1 MFSALYNGQ
10 RLNAF
15 SLTAKQ
21 WDEIRA
27 SSHHHDI
34 SPLRSSFSNA
44 PMMTVERSGLRF
56 FRMFSGC
63 ESGLTEPETMHH
75 IRLKTAAVHAA
86 KALGFNADTEVP
98 SPSRSWIADVLV
110 QRPGK
115 RPLAIEIQWS
125 YQNEDEYIRRTQR
138 YADSG
143 VDCLWLSAH
152 MPLDDWEEHS
162 DAPDAK
168 WSGIKFKHGV
178 VRLPVNKNTEQ
189 VRLNGE
195 WMGCETVITRVL
207 KNELKVVERHESQ
220 TLHLYEEYC
229 WKCGNGFFY
238 WLVEYGNTWQTGHRE
253 EEDYTQQAISRYRSL
268 HGSLP
273 AASIETKYS
282 NTVKH
287 AYRAFTC
294 PNCHCIQGD
303 FFLGRSDSLAEF
315 HAPSQE
321 AIRLLE
327 AAV

>member
-27 SSHHHDI
+27 SSHHHDT
-34 SPLRSSFSNA
+34 SPLRSPFSNA

-178 VRLPVNKNTEQ
+178 VRLPVNKN
-189 VRLNGE
+189 
-195 WMGCETVITRVL
+195 
-207 KNELKVVERHESQ
+207 S
-220 TLHLYEEYC
+220 
-229 WKCGNGFFY
+229 
-238 WLVEYGNTWQTGHRE
+238 
-253 EEDYTQQAISRYRSL
+253 S
-268 HGSLP
+268 
-273 AASIETKYS
+273 
-282 NTVKH
+282 
-287 AYRAFTC
+287 
-294 PNCHCIQGD
+294 
-303 FFLGRSDSLAEF
+303 
-315 HAPSQE
+315 
-321 AIRLLE
+321 
-327 AAV
+327 